1 MMIVVGILA
10 ILMAV
15 AFIGITGYL
24 RSMTKLEYD
33 GYAREIFVAAQ
44 NHLAVAENQGYYGF
58 TDEPYAANDKR
69 TDFGFPENDATSPG
83 VYYFVVLPEDD
94 VPEDDGYY
102 NPDDSTHSTLLG
114 QMLPFGSV
122 EETVRKGNS
131 GYIIRYH
138 KDSAQ
143 VLDVFYW
150 TQSGS
155 RYSHTYADGDYDYG
169 KFFDAEDEGKPRKA
183 ASRNRLRTYGD
194 EKSVIG
200 YYGGEDAAGLEKG
213 DEIKAPEIQVVNEDK
228 LYVRIKEN
236 NDDKVKNKGGYT
248 LKLVVTGKTSG
259 AKKEVEL
266 YSTPNGSE
274 AGSTGTSPFIVKN
287 SGPYVVV
294 LDDVTEAGRHFAD
307 FASDITAGDG
317 VAGKQLIPGEDVSI
331 QAVASNNAVLTNVAY
346 SSQQTTNSLFGIGT
360 SVNGKAS
367 KAYISSIRHLE
378 NLDYHV
384 SDVNAETAEVKFRE
398 AEQVT
403 DISWTAFQNNIFEN
417 INKKE
422 FGLTPAGKSTGV
434 GVYGSTTNKIAGTD
448 TKPVSTVAGSGE
460 DAKGYFYPIT
470 INTSDM
476 HITGNQWIYDG
487 KNHSISDVE
496 VNLPSESLF
505 SGAGLFAE
513 LTGEGTPG
521 GQKYAVQNLQLIDFS
536 VKSEKAGAD
545 AGALAGKISQ
555 AEVTNVVAFHKTKEG
570 DNANPDNADPTG
582 IAATKSVSGA
592 ANAGGLVGHAT
603 NSNLYKSAA
612 ALKVSTSGNNGGGL
626 VGLVDGTSKII
637 SCFSGGH
644 TIDGEY
650 KPDHGSGDDK
660 VTNDYNVKA
669 ALNAGGLIG
678 KADESGTDN
687 VTTIRYSYST
697 CSAMAT
703 GTDGGT
709 AVGGLLGRLVN
720 GKSTVN
726 FCYATGLVKA
736 NAKAETSDGE
746 APKVGAFIGDL
757 PNESGKVGDSYY
769 YQIINKTTE
778 ADGTVSYLPQL
789 GSEEIEHQESLVA
802 AIDKSADGYNDFVG
816 ASGSWSSSYS
826 YDAKLKVFYQGK
838 YNLETTNQL
847 RAKRTGTSDPYNGEA
862 VAGDFVLNHYGDW
875 PAPETWVFNTKD

>member
-1 MMIVVGILA
+1 MVKARRKTGFTLAEMMIVVGILA

-15 AFIGITGYL
+15 AFIGIIGYL
-24 RSMTKLEYD
+24 RSMEKLEFD
-33 GYAREIFVAAQ
+33 GYAREIFISAQ
-44 NHLAVAENQGYYGF
+44 NHLAVAENQGYYGLTSEGAF
-58 TDEPYAANDKR
+58 GTAEKKDDAN
-69 TDFGFPENDATSPG
+69 TG
-83 VYYFVVLPEDD
+83 VYYFVVRPT
-94 VPEDDGYY
+94 GGS
-102 NPDDSTHSTLLG
+102 NPDDATSLLG
-114 QMLPFGSV
+114 QMLPFASID
-122 EETVRKGNS
+122 EAVRKGTS
-131 GYIIRYH
+131 GYLIRYH

-143 VLDVFYW
+143 ILDVFYW
-150 TQSGS
+150 KESGS
-155 RYSHTYADGDYDYG
+155 RYSHTYVNTDHDSFLANTSREALRSYG
-169 KFFDAEDEGKPRKA
+169 TD
-183 ASRNRLRTYGD
+183 
-194 EKSVIG
+194 KSVIG

-259 AKKEVEL
+259 AKKEVLL

-294 LDDVTEAGRHFAD
+294 LDDVTEEKKHFAD
-307 FASDITAGDG
+307 FASDITAEDG
-317 VAGKQLIPGEDVSI
+317 VAGKQLIPGEDIII
-331 QAVASNNAVLTNVAY
+331 QAVASNNVVLTNVAY

-360 SVNGKAS
+360 SVNGDAS

-378 NLDYHV
+378 NLDPHV

-422 FGLTPAGKSTGV
+422 FGLTPAGSSTGV
-434 GVYGSTTNKIAGTD
+434 GVYGSTTNKIAGTG
-448 TKPVSTVAGSGE
+448 TNPVSTVAGSGE

-470 INTSDM
+470 INTADM
-476 HITGNQWIYDG
+476 HLPRGTQWKYDG
-487 KNHSISDVE
+487 TKHSISDVE
-496 VNLPSESLF
+496 VNLPSGSLF

-513 LTGEGTPG
+513 LTGESPASESPAGETPTD

-536 VKSEKAGAD
+536 VKSEKAGAN

-555 AEVTNVVAFHKTKEG
+555 AEVTNVVAFHKTEEG
-570 DNANPDNADPTG
+570 DNANPTG

-592 ANAGGLVGHAT
+592 ANAGGLVGYAN
-603 NSNLYKSAA
+603 NSNLLKSAA

-650 KPDHGSGDDK
+650 KPDHGSGDDR
-660 VTNDYNVKA
+660 VTDDYNVKA

-678 KADESGTDN
+678 KADDASD

-697 CSAMAT
+697 CSVMVT
-703 GTDGGT
+703 GDGEDT

-720 GKSTVN
+720 GESTVN

-736 NAKAETSDGE
+736 NKVTAEGKTAS
-746 APKVGAFIGDL
+746 VGAFIGDL
-757 PNESGKVGDSYY
+757 PNATGKVGTSYY
-769 YQIINKTTE
+769 YQIINKATE
-778 ADGTVSYLPQL
+778 ADGTVTYLRQL

-802 AIDKSADGYNDFVG
+802 AIDKSADAYNGFVG
-816 ASGSWSSSYS
+816 ASGSWSPSYS

-847 RAKRTGTSDPYNGEA
+847 REKRTGTSDPYNGEA